1 MSTVNQIE
9 SIVDQADKFR
19 NSYFFAPPTKAADRR
34 NYESYNSRP
43 EVTWME
49 SGDTYTAEFR
59 VGCSCHNVYARG
71 IYTKNGKKTNLTAI
85 RNSLKRI
92 RDSLS
97 TTAQEPAGRA

>member
-43 EVTWME
+43 EVKWID
-49 SGDTYTAEFR
+49 SGNTYTAEFR
-59 VGCSCHNVYARG
+59 VSCSCRNVYARG

-92 RDSLS
+92 RESLS